1 VSRPLDAAALRRA
14 LVVDH
19 GLWTA
24 LDVVEQTGSTNAD
37 LVAAAR
43 AGAPE
48 GRVLVAE
55 HQYAGRGRAGRRWS
69 TPPYAALAVSVLLR
83 PGAGSGDGPA
93 AAAGAAAGAGHRP
106 SVPAG
111 RWGWLPLLGGV
122 ALVDAVGE
130 VTGLGARLKWP
141 NDVLVDGGKCAG
153 ILAESTGEAVVLG
166 IGVNVTQ
173 GAGDLPS
180 PEPDAVPATSLALAG
195 ADRPDREALLRALL
209 RRLADWY
216 NRWCAAAG
224 DADGCGLRAA
234 YLAGSATVGATVRML
249 LPGGGELTG
258 EAVTV
263 GPDGRLV
270 LRTPDGEPRTVSSGE
285 VVHLRPA

>member
-14 LVVDH
+14 LVVDR

-24 LDVVEQTGSTNAD
+24 LDVVAQTGSTNAD

-69 TPPYAALAVSVLLR
+69 TPPHAALAVSVLLR
-83 PGAGSGDGPA
+83 PGAG
-93 AAAGAAAGAGHRP
+93 AGAGTAPAIGAGHRTV
-106 SVPAG
+106 VPTG

-122 ALVDAVGE
+122 ALVEAVGQ
-130 VTGLGARLKWP
+130 VTGLDARLKWP

-180 PEPDAVPATSLALAG
+180 PAPDAVPATSLALAG
-195 ADRPDREALLRALL
+195 ADRPDRQALLRALL
-209 RRLADWY
+209 RRLAGWY
-216 NRWCAAAG
+216 TRWCAVAG

-234 YLAGSATVGATVRML
+234 YLAGSATVGGTVRVL

-263 GPDGRLV
+263 DPDGRLV
-270 LRTPDGEPRTVSSGE
+270 LRAPDGEPRTVAAGE

>member
-1 VSRPLDAAALRRA
+1 MSRPLDPTALRRA

-19 GLWTA
+19 GLWTV
-24 LDVVEQTGSTNAD
+24 LDVVERTGSTNAD

-43 AGAPE
+43 AGGPE

-55 HQYAGRGRAGRRWS
+55 HQYAGRGRAGRTWS
-69 TPPYAALAVSVLLR
+69 TPPYAGLAVSVLLR
-83 PGAGSGDGPA
+83 PGAGADTGADTDTDTGP
-93 AAAGAAAGAGHRP
+93 GYRP

-130 VTGLGARLKWP
+130 VAGLDARLKWP
-141 NDVLVDGGKCAG
+141 NDVLVDGDKCAG

-180 PEPDAVPATSLALAG
+180 PAPDAVPATSLALAG
-195 ADRPDREALLRALL
+195 ADHPDRQALLRALL
-209 RRLADWY
+209 GRLADWY
-216 NRWCAAAG
+216 TRWCAAAG

-234 YLAGSATVGATVRML
+234 YLAGSATVGRAVRVL

-263 GPDGRLV
+263 DSDGRLV
-270 LRTPDGEPRTVSSGE
+270 LRAPDGEPRTVAAGE